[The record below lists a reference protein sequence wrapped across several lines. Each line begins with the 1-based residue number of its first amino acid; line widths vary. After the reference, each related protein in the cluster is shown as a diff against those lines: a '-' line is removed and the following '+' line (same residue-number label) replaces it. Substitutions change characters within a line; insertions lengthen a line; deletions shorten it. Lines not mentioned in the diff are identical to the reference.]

1 MASLTWVPP
10 RMFDTGQCQC
20 LSLNAQTSVWADTR
34 QPETV
39 SGGVLAL
46 AKHTL
51 QVPKPCMRGWGLP
64 SPVLK
69 LAPQRL
75 QTYILLLDIMALG
88 PGSPRGRA
96 AVYSA

>member
-1 MASLTWVPP
+1 MWVNTKRVMKRNRFTSNAPASVRLTAV
-10 RMFDTGQCQC
+10 
-20 LSLNAQTSVWADTR
+20 
-34 QPETV
+34 QPEMV

-51 QVPKPCMRGWGLP
+51 QVPRPCIRGCGFP

-88 PGSPRGRA
+88 PGSPSGRA
-96 AVYSA
+96 AVYSAWL